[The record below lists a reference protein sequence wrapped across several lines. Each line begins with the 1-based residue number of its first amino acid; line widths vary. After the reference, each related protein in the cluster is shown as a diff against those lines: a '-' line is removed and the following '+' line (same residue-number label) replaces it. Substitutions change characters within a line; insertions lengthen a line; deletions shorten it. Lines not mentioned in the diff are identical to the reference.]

1 MGPRI
6 QTPLILPMDPL
17 RLVDSNSKT
26 SIIVIDNDKKKE
38 RKKKNA
44 LELCQ
49 ESCAGQY
56 SGMNWLFIKQVLFA
70 SWSFKTQ
77 YHLGTYH
84 ATIKFKR

>member
-1 MGPRI
+1 MILSLQEFLCVSEEEEKIPLLRWGRGFRP
-6 QTPLILPMDPL
+6 PLILPMDPL

-38 RKKKNA
+38 RKKKKKNA

-56 SGMNWLFIKQVLFA
+56 SGMN
-70 SWSFKTQ
+70 
-77 YHLGTYH
+77 
-84 ATIKFKR
+84 

>member
-6 QTPLILPMDPL
+6 QTPLILLMDPL

-26 SIIVIDNDKKKE
+26 SIIVIDNDKKK
-38 RKKKNA
+38 RKKKKKNA

-56 SGMNWLFIKQVLFA
+56 SGMN
-70 SWSFKTQ
+70 
-77 YHLGTYH
+77 
-84 ATIKFKR
+84 

>member
-1 MGPRI
+1 MSVKKKKKSRCSDGAEDSDPD
-6 QTPLILPMDPL
+6 PLILPTDPL

-38 RKKKNA
+38 RKKKKNA

-56 SGMNWLFIKQVLFA
+56 SGMN
-70 SWSFKTQ
+70 
-77 YHLGTYH
+77 
-84 ATIKFKR
+84 

>member
-1 MGPRI
+1 MSVKKKKKSRCSDGAEDSDPD
-6 QTPLILPMDPL
+6 PLILPMDPL

-26 SIIVIDNDKKKE
+26 SIIVIDNDKKKKE

-56 SGMNWLFIKQVLFA
+56 SGMN
-70 SWSFKTQ
+70 
-77 YHLGTYH
+77 
-84 ATIKFKR
+84 

>member
-1 MGPRI
+1 MSVKKKKKSRCSDGAEDSD
-6 QTPLILPMDPL
+6 PLILPMDPL

-38 RKKKNA
+38 RKKKKKNA

-56 SGMNWLFIKQVLFA
+56 SGMN
-70 SWSFKTQ
+70 
-77 YHLGTYH
+77 
-84 ATIKFKR
+84 